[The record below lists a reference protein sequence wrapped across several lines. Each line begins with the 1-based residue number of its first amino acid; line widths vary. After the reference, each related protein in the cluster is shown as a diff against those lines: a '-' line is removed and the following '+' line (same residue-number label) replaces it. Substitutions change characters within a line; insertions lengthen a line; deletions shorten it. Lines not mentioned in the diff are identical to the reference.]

1 MVETDGSVIN
11 EAVTESGQ
19 QKWFAFNAVAETTYS
34 IDVDLVTLDDSV
46 LQLIEGDQVT
56 VIAENDDDPFTES
69 TESYIEW
76 TCPQTGLYYAVV
88 RSFGTEDVQ
97 SFDDDESF
105 DDADGED
112 LGTFT
117 ISIST
122 AASGGMFGEGG
133 TAGGDP
139 CRGATHAGRWGAHLV
154 NEDNAVC
161 STIIPLHFWVVANS
175 QTVRIVRRRRVLF
188 LFSQTEITKT
198 TPNACGAS
206 SESSTTTLLS

>member
-97 SFDDDESF
+97 SFDDLPEGMTIGE
-105 DDADGED
+105 DGED

-161 STIIPLHFWVVANS
+161 STIIPLHFWVVANL
-175 QTVRIVRRRRVLF
+175 QTVC
-188 LFSQTEITKT
+188 
-198 TPNACGAS
+198 TP
-206 SESSTTTLLS
+206 